1 MNNKVQELKNK
12 IEDLEKTI
20 FYLEMV
26 DRWTIQDFEL
36 YDKYNKELKELKELL
51 IQAIIEK

>member
-26 DRWTIQDFEL
+26 DRWTRQDFEL